1 MDSIDLIHK
10 LLDRWLNKTLDKLPE
25 IALAIVV
32 FVLFYLL
39 ATLFKNTSLRFYR
52 RTFKTHS
59 SLAKVFAGFIYFFLI
74 FSGVF
79 LGLEIIGLD
88 NFLTKILAGAGI
100 ISVIAGFALKDIASN
115 AFAGLFLNLQS
126 PFKPDD
132 WVFIDGHFGRIIEIG
147 WITTSVWTIE
157 GQKVYIPNQ
166 IVYNS
171 SFTNFSFFGKRRVT
185 FKSGVSYGDDL
196 DLVKKVALDEVRKVA
211 ALLQNEPV
219 DFYFTGI
226 GSSAYNFELRFWI
239 NFRQERDYLDAMSE
253 TVMRIKRRFEEENI
267 SLAYS
272 VMTLDFGVKGGVNI
286 FDKPL
291 QVER

>member
-10 LLDRWLNKTLDKLPE
+10 LLDRWVDRTLDKLPE
-25 IALAIVV
+25 IMLALLV
-32 FVLFYLL
+32 FILFYFI
-39 ATLFKNTSLRFYR
+39 ATVLRNISLRFYR
-52 RTFKTHS
+52 RAFKTHS
-59 SLAKVFAGFIYFFLI
+59 SLAKVFAGFVYFFLI
-74 FSGVF
+74 FSGAF

-88 NFLTKILAGAGI
+88 NFLTKLLAGAGI
-100 ISVIAGFALKDIASN
+100 VSVIAGFALKDIASN

-126 PFKPDD
+126 PFKPED
-132 WVFIDGHFGRIIEIG
+132 WVLIDGHFGRIIDIG

-166 IVYNS
+166 LVYNS
-171 SFTNFSFFGKRRVT
+171 SFTNYSIFGKRRVT

-196 DLVKKVALDEVRKVA
+196 ELVKRVALDEVRKVQ
-211 ALLQNEPV
+211 ALLQEEPV
-219 DFYFTGI
+219 DFYFTGV

-239 NFRQERDYLDAMSE
+239 NFTQERDYLNAMSE
-253 TVMRIKRRFEEENI
+253 TVMRIKKRFEEENI

-286 FDKPL
+286 FDRALK
-291 QVER
+291 VEQ